1 MVELV
6 RLVSAIAPFIQI
18 CMAREEADAQRR
30 EAEIRIRAELEKLN
44 TQYRMFRLALEGVIA
59 LERERTRRF
68 QIVMKSLTSWS
79 PWIRAWDPDER
90 LALIELLK
98 VIESSSSSSLPAG
111 FLGWSES

>member
-6 RLVSAIAPFIQI
+6 RLVSAVAPLVGI

-30 EAEIRIRAELEKLN
+30 EAAIHIRAELEKLS
-44 TQYRMFRLALEGVIA
+44 TQYRMFCLALEGVIA
-59 LERERTRRF
+59 LERERTWRF

-79 PWIRAWDPDER
+79 PWRRAWDPEER

-98 VIESSSSSSLPAG
+98 VIESSSPASFPPG
-111 FLGWSES
+111 FLGWSEP